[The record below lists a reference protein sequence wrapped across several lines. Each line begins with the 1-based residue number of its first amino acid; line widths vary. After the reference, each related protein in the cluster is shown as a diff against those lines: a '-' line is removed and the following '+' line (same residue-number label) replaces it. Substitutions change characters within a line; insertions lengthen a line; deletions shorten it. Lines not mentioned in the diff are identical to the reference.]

1 MAVWNALS
9 FPRILGKLRHDAVW
23 QSSHST
29 TALPPA
35 TGVPDEEHSIER
47 RTRRGGRER
56 GEREERREGLCSIG
70 YSFRYAHYYIIL

>member
-1 MAVWNALS
+1 MS

-56 GEREERREGLCSIG
+56 GEREERERRERGEERG
-70 YSFRYAHYYIIL
+70 AVDV

>member
-1 MAVWNALS
+1 MSL
-9 FPRILGKLRHDAVW
+9 PRIRGKLRHDAVW

-47 RTRRGGRER
+47 RTRRGVRVRGER
-56 GEREERREGLCSIG
+56 GERERRERGEERG
-70 YSFRYAHYYIIL
+70 AVDV